1 MQTMRMRTRL
11 PLIPTPVL
19 RSHKVLERHDTR
31 FRACARLLQ
40 ALWRQEQS
48 LPIGTFKTRGG
59 NGRRIGSLL
68 SQKVAEQGR
77 NFLTPAVAA
86 WVKAQVAY
94 QQPGAFI
101 EQSRLARNM
110 LSSQPAACNLL
121 APLGLDHALA
131 LRVLHRLL
139 PSHDI
144 RRILRV
150 LFEYSPGRRVTDLT
164 GDRSAFDIAIEFERS
179 DSRRGFIGFEVK
191 YSETMGEAAPL
202 ADPARLDDLA
212 SASGL
217 FKEPRHVALRLNP
230 LQQLFREHLL
240 AAAAV
245 RRGDYAEATFILI
258 APCHNH
264 LVQRGAALYTAHLAA
279 DAPIPFIN
287 IELEDVVDAF
297 YYAGANDYAAA
308 LHDRYCAFEK
318 VHALVARSVQP
329 NENGWPSV
337 RAGRSPR
344 LLLEQGS

>member
-1 MQTMRMRTRL
+1 MRHSSAPFL
-11 PLIPTPVL
+11 PIVPSAVL
-19 RSHKVLERHDTR
+19 RRHRVLEARDTR

-48 LPIGTFKTRGG
+48 LPIGTFRARAGKK
-59 NGRRIGSLL
+59 RRIGSLL
-68 SQKVAEQGR
+68 AQTVAEQGR
-77 NFLTPAVAA
+77 NFLTPAVAS
-86 WVKAQVAY
+86 WTKAQIAY

-121 APLGLDHALA
+121 GPLGLDRDLA
-131 LRVLHRLL
+131 VRVLRRLL

-144 RRILRV
+144 RRVLRV
-150 LFEYSPGRRVTDLT
+150 LLEHSPGRRATDLT
-164 GDRSAFDIAIEFERS
+164 GDRSAFDVAIEYERS
-179 DSRRGFIGFEVK
+179 DSRRGFIGFEIK

-202 ADPARLDDLA
+202 ADPTRLDDLA

-258 APCHNH
+258 APHHNH
-264 LVQRGAALYTAHLAA
+264 LVQRGAALYAAHLAA
-279 DAPIPFIN
+279 DTPVPFIN
-287 IELEDVVDAF
+287 IELEEVINAF
-297 YYAGANDYAAA
+297 YHAGENDYAAA

-329 NENGWPSV
+329 DEKEWPSV
-337 RAGRSPR
+337 RAGYSPR
-344 LLLEQGS
+344 LLLAQGA